1 MLMDGEE
8 IYRNAQQE
16 FQQSELDL
24 KAEQER
30 QRRLAENELLEGA
43 TTMREYNERRNALP
57 HLVLQADAPP
67 DEMSMADFLK
77 WRDPKREYGW
87 THEMY
92 LQAMRSRKA

>member
-1 MLMDGEE
+1 MDGEE
-8 IYRNAQQE
+8 IYRNALQE
-16 FQQSELDL
+16 FQQGEQDL

-57 HLVLQADAPP
+57 HLVLQPDAPP
-67 DEMSMADFLK
+67 DEMSMADYLK

-92 LQAMRSRKA
+92 LQATRSKKE